1 MKKPTGKQVFTWL
14 WQTLVLVIAAM
25 FVYVSLNHL
34 FPAAQPILEPV
45 ATESKSKYVQHVHYV
60 AVGDSLTEGVG
71 DQSER
76 GGFVPIVAE
85 DIQARY
91 NLSSVEIDN
100 YGVAGDRSDQ
110 ILKRVQNDT
119 DLQKS
124 LASADFISVTVGGND
139 LMKVFQDNFFSL
151 TVKKFNKP
159 QSKYQT
165 RIDTLLT
172 EIRELNPEAPIYMLG
187 IYNPFYLNFPDI
199 ADMQTIVDHWNEAT
213 KETVATFDK
222 AYFIPINDLLYQG
235 LDQKVGVESDL
246 TTASSEASQTSSTTT
261 TTADIGLNQVDNNVL
276 YEEDKFHPNNIG
288 YQLMAN
294 ALRDELIKT
303 QADWLEKD

>member
-1 MKKPTGKQVFTWL
+1 MKKLSRKQLFTWL
-14 WQTLVLVIAAM
+14 WQALVFFIAVLL
-25 FVYVSLNHL
+25 VYVSLNQF
-34 FPAAQPILEPV
+34 FPAAQPILEPL
-45 ATESKSKYVQHVHYV
+45 ATDTKDNQVKHVHYV
-60 AVGDSLTEGVG
+60 ALGDSLTEGVG
-71 DQSER
+71 DQSKR

-85 DIQARY
+85 DIQERY
-91 NLSSVEIDN
+91 NLSSIEVDN

-110 ILKRVQNDT
+110 ILKRVQKDE

-124 LASADFISVTVGGND
+124 LTSADFISVTVGGND

-159 QSKYQT
+159 QKKYQK

-172 EIRELNPEAPIYMLG
+172 EIRELNPKAPIYLLG

-199 ADMQTIVDHWNEAT
+199 EDMQTIVDHWNDAT
-213 KETVATFDK
+213 KEIVATFDK

-235 LDQKVGVESDL
+235 LDQKVGVESDFTL
-246 TTASSEASQTSSTTT
+246 DSSEDTETSDTTT
-261 TTADIGLNQVDNNVL
+261 SAEIGLNQVDNNVL

-294 ALRDELIKT
+294 AVRDELIKT